1 MQPLSSNSYPLRFQR
16 TFYFEVLQ
24 PHVFGFSKKFA
35 FKRQSFTANVGKICN
50 SETTFGNVREN
61 ITVQIS
67 CAIYLYH
74 MHFCSLIAELDLI
87 KLFFPKRN
95 KFSEEFFLLYQFCKM
110 S

>member
-1 MQPLSSNSYPLRFQR
+1 MFSGSPKSLLLKDK
-16 TFYFEVLQ
+16 VLPKMWEKYAIQ
-24 PHVFGFSKKFA
+24 KQH
-35 FKRQSFTANVGKICN
+35 
-50 SETTFGNVREN
+50 SETFAKTLLFRSLVLF
-61 ITVQIS
+61 
-67 CAIYLYH
+67 YLYH